1 MCWRKS
7 LFQYFVL
14 VLVGR
19 SRLFFE
25 DEQEDYGL
33 FFRTTANEMR
43 VRLLFALIGV
53 HSRLADERCSRV
65 GCGGYS
71 TPRAN
76 FGKEI
81 NS

>member
-1 MCWRKS
+1 MLDETTPSIFRP
-7 LFQYFVL
+7 
-14 VLVGR
+14 R
-19 SRLFFE
+19 SRRRTRLFFE
-25 DEQEDYGL
+25 DEQEAMDPFQKNSARDEGS
-33 FFRTTANEMR
+33 
-43 VRLLFALIGV
+43 LLFVLIGV
-53 HSRLADERCSRV
+53 HSRLIHERCGRV